1 MLTFLELYQTPF
13 SFVFFKQGTKSRGI
27 SNKDSRQA
35 MKEISS
41 TTTDPSQ
48 PSSTVATSVPIDV
61 EEDEDF
67 VSQASKSD
75 LNAMNTSS
83 LPIFKVVYATSSTNP
98 SSRLFE
104 GLNSWLSRD
113 TPR

>member
-1 MLTFLELYQTPF
+1 MLTFLELYQTLLG
-13 SFVFFKQGTKSRGI
+13 FVFFKQGTKSRGI

-35 MKEISS
+35 MREISS
-41 TTTDPSQ
+41 TTDPSQ

>member
-1 MLTFLELYQTPF
+1 VLTFLELYQTLLG
-13 SFVFFKQGTKSRGI
+13 FVFFKQATESGGI
-27 SNKDSRQA
+27 SNKDVRQA
-35 MKEISS
+35 IKDISS
-41 TTTDPSQ
+41 TTTDPSR
-48 PSSTVATSVPIDV
+48 PSSTVATSVPIDM

-75 LNAMNTSS
+75 LNATNASS
-83 LPIFKVVYATSSTNP
+83 LPIFKVIYATSSTNP

-104 GLNSWLSRD
+104 GLNSWLSRE